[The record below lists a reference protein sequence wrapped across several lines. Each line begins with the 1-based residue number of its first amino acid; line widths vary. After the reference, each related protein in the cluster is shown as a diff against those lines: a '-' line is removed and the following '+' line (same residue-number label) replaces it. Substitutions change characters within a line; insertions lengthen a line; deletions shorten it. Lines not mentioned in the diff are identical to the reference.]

1 VKTTIDHRPDFA
13 LLVADLEPGESLQAE
28 PGAMV
33 AMDTTIELQA
43 SARGGFL
50 ESVKRM
56 AAGES
61 FFQSTFTAKHGSGRV
76 LLAPGSPGD
85 VLGRQLAAGES
96 IMIQSSCWL
105 ASEPSVKIDASW
117 GGAKGFFSGAGVV
130 LLKATGPGMVWAS
143 CFGGIRPTEVKGEYV
158 VDTGHVVAFDSGV
171 TFTIDR
177 VRGLKG
183 LLFSGEGL
191 TCRFRGNGTVWVQTR
206 NPNAFASFLH
216 PFRRVKQQNNS

>member
-1 VKTTIDHRPDFA
+1 MKTTIDHRPDFA
-13 LLVADLEPGESLQAE
+13 LLVVDLDAGESMQAE

-33 AMDTTIELQA
+33 AMDASIELQA

-56 AAGES
+56 AGGES
-61 FFQSTFTAKHGSGRV
+61 FFQSTFTAKSAPGRV

-85 VLGRQLAAGES
+85 ILGRQLRAGET
-96 IMIQSSCWL
+96 IYLQSSAWL
-105 ASEPSVKIDASW
+105 ASEPSVKVDASW
-117 GGAKGFFSGAGVV
+117 GGAKGFFSGTGIV
-130 LLKATGPGMVWAS
+130 LLKATGPGWVWAS

-158 VDTGHVVAFDSGV
+158 VDTGHVVAFDEGV
-171 TFTIDR
+171 TFSIDR

-216 PFRRVKQQNNS
+216 PFRPQKQQNDS